1 VAKTKPP
8 RKDGKQ
14 ETPKSGMPQDARR
27 RAQASSAASAKSFSS
42 RTQRRQAK

>member
-1 VAKTKPP
+1 MAKTKPP

-14 ETPKSGMPQDARR
+14 EAPKSGMTQDARR
-27 RAQASSAASAKSFSS
+27 RAQAASAASARTFAS